1 MRHPVETAVAT
12 AAALVALAF
21 ALSTFDRWQARR
33 RRHEA
38 AWSVALLIFAVAA
51 GALAAGA
58 QGGWT
63 GPVFRV
69 FYLFG
74 AIVNVPVLALGTVY
88 LLAGEGPGDRVAV
101 AVGLFAAFAAGVVV
115 TAPFTRSLPAD
126 ELAQGSR
133 VFGPLP
139 RVLAAVGSAGGAV
152 VIFAG
157 AAWSGWRVRRSAAN
171 RRFVWSNGL
180 IALGTLILG
189 GSGALNSVFGAMT
202 AFAVTLLIGIM
213 VIFAGFVVATG
224 GSAPTPAIQPADP
237 WWPPGPLSRG
247 GPEGPAQ
254 QLPAQ
259 AMGQ

>member
-101 AVGLFAAFAAGVVV
+101 AVGLLAAFAAGVVV

-126 ELAQGSR
+126 ELVQGSR

-139 RVLAAVGSAGGAV
+139 RVLAAVG
-152 VIFAG
+152 
-157 AAWSGWRVRRSAAN
+157 
-171 RRFVWSNGL
+171 
-180 IALGTLILG
+180 
-189 GSGALNSVFGAMT
+189 
-202 AFAVTLLIGIM
+202 
-213 VIFAGFVVATG
+213 
-224 GSAPTPAIQPADP
+224 
-237 WWPPGPLSRG
+237 
-247 GPEGPAQ
+247 
-254 QLPAQ
+254 
-259 AMGQ
+259 